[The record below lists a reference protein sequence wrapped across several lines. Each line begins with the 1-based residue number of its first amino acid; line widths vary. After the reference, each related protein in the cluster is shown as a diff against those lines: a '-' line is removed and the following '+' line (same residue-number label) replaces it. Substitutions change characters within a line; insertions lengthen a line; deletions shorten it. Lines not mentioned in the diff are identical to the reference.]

1 MAKKKDKVRV
11 AIVGIG
17 NCAAAL
23 VQGLQFYKD
32 AAIDEEI
39 PGLMHATVGGYH
51 ISDIEISAAFDVVA
65 SKVGKDLSEAIWA
78 EPNNTIKFADV
89 PHYGCSCP
97 PRYDLRWIGQIS
109 IAKSRKG

>member
-89 PHYGCSCP
+89 PFMNVPVHRGMTHDGLGKY
-97 PRYDLRWIGQIS
+97 LLQ
-109 IAKSRKG
+109 KVVKG